1 MEAECAEAARLGM
14 KVVIL
19 DDGWQCDD
27 IERSYASCGDW
38 RVSARRFPD
47 MRGHVARVHG
57 LGLKYM
63 VWFSMPFVGEKTA
76 ARYAYAILN
85 SPDDEVNELVD
96 AIREVKQN
104 VHFCKICGNYTENE
118 TCDICATLKPT
129 TICVVKE
136 PKDIVALEKVKDFKG
151 VYHVLGGVISPMEHI
166 GPNDIRIK
174 ELLSRLDGVEE
185 VILATNPDV
194 EGEATAMY
202 IARLIKPM
210 GIKVTRIARG
220 LPEGSVIEYADES
233 TLSRAL
239 SSRIEL

>member
-1 MEAECAEAARLGM
+1 MKYIEPLARLIAQLS
-14 KVVIL
+14 KL
-19 DDGWQCDD
+19 P
-27 IERSYASCGDW
+27 S
-38 RVSARRFPD
+38 
-47 MRGHVARVHG
+47 
-57 LGLKYM
+57 
-63 VWFSMPFVGEKTA
+63 VGEKTA

-85 SPDDEVNELVD
+85 SPEEEVNELVD

-118 TCDICATLKPT
+118 ICDICQTRKPSV
-129 TICVVKE
+129 ICVVKE

-166 GPNDIRIK
+166 GPNDIRIM
-174 ELLSRLDGVEE
+174 ELLARLDGVEE

>member
-1 MEAECAEAARLGM
+1 MKYIEPLARLIAQLS
-14 KVVIL
+14 KL
-19 DDGWQCDD
+19 P
-27 IERSYASCGDW
+27 S
-38 RVSARRFPD
+38 
-47 MRGHVARVHG
+47 
-57 LGLKYM
+57 
-63 VWFSMPFVGEKTA
+63 VGEKTA

-85 SPDDEVNELVD
+85 SPEEEVNELVD
-96 AIREVKQN
+96 AIRDVKQN
-104 VHFCKICGNYTENE
+104 VHFCKICGNYTQNE
-118 TCDICATLKPT
+118 ICDICQTRKPSV
-129 TICVVKE
+129 ICVVKE

-174 ELLSRLDGVEE
+174 ELLARLDGVEE

>member
-1 MEAECAEAARLGM
+1 MKYIEPLARLIAQLS
-14 KVVIL
+14 KL
-19 DDGWQCDD
+19 P
-27 IERSYASCGDW
+27 S
-38 RVSARRFPD
+38 
-47 MRGHVARVHG
+47 
-57 LGLKYM
+57 
-63 VWFSMPFVGEKTA
+63 VGEKTA

-85 SPDDEVNELVD
+85 APDEDAEELIA
-96 AIREVKQN
+96 AIRDVKKN
-104 VHFCKICGNYTENE
+104 VHFCKVCGNYTENE
-118 TCDICATLKPT
+118 VCDICATRKPNV
-129 TICVVKE
+129 ICVVKE

-151 VYHVLGGVISPMEHI
+151 VYHVLGGVISPMEHV

-174 ELLSRLDGVEE
+174 ELLARLDGVEE

>member
-1 MEAECAEAARLGM
+1 MKYIEPLARLIAQLS
-14 KVVIL
+14 KL
-19 DDGWQCDD
+19 P
-27 IERSYASCGDW
+27 S
-38 RVSARRFPD
+38 
-47 MRGHVARVHG
+47 
-57 LGLKYM
+57 
-63 VWFSMPFVGEKTA
+63 VGEKTA

-85 SPDDEVNELVD
+85 SPQEEVQELID
-96 AIREVKQN
+96 AINDVKQN
-104 VHFCKICGNYTENE
+104 VHFCSVCGNYTENE
-118 TCDICATLKPT
+118 VCDICATRKAS

-151 VYHVLGGVISPMEHI
+151 VYHVLGGVISPMEHV

-174 ELLSRLDGVEE
+174 ELLARLDGAEE

-202 IARLIKPM
+202 IARLIKPL

>member
-1 MEAECAEAARLGM
+1 MKYIEPLARL
-14 KVVIL
+14 IA
-19 DDGWQCDD
+19 Q
-27 IERSYASCGDW
+27 
-38 RVSARRFPD
+38 
-47 MRGHVARVHG
+47 
-57 LGLKYM
+57 LGKLP
-63 VWFSMPFVGEKTA
+63 SVGEKTA

-85 SPDDEVNELVD
+85 LPNDEVDELVD
-96 AIREVKQN
+96 AIKDVKDN
-104 VHFCKICGNYTENE
+104 VHFCKVCGNYTENDV
-118 TCDICATLKPT
+118 CDICATRKHNV
-129 TICVVKE
+129 ICVVKE
-136 PKDIVALEKVKDFKG
+136 PKDIVALEKVKDFNG
-151 VYHVLGGVISPMEHI
+151 VYHVLGGVISPMEHV

-174 ELLSRLDGVEE
+174 ELLARLDGVEE

-210 GIKVTRIARG
+210 GIKCSRIARG

>member
-1 MEAECAEAARLGM
+1 MKYIEPLSRLIAA
-14 KVVIL
+14 
-19 DDGWQCDD
+19 
-27 IERSYASCGDW
+27 
-38 RVSARRFPD
+38 
-47 MRGHVARVHG
+47 
-57 LGLKYM
+57 
-63 VWFSMPFVGEKTA
+63 FSKLPSVGEKTA
-76 ARYAYAILN
+76 ARYAYAVLN
-85 SPDDEVNELVD
+85 SSDEDIAELVE
-96 AIREVKQN
+96 AIATLKDS
-104 VHFCKICGNYTENE
+104 VHFCSVCGNFTEG
-118 TCDICATLKPT
+118 DICEICRTRQAK

-136 PKDIVALEKVKDFKG
+136 PKDITALEKVKDFKG
-151 VYHVLGGVISPMEHI
+151 VYHVLHGVISPMEKI

-174 ELLSRLDGVEE
+174 ELLQRLTPEVEE

-202 IARLIKPM
+202 IARLVKPL